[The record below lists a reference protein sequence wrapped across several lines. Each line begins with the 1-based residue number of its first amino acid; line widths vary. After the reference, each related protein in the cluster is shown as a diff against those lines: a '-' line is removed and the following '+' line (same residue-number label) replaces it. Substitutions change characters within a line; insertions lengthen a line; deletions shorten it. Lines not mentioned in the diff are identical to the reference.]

1 MFTGSIFLNL
11 QKVLLCMAP
20 YLQHQMGASN
30 ENGSAIESIDNE
42 QIEAYAVMG
51 KRASANEEIQ
61 ANCIFFNV
69 VTLRKDHK
77 HGKTFSYLLISICL
91 N

>member
-1 MFTGSIFLNL
+1 
-11 QKVLLCMAP
+11 MAP
-20 YLQHQMGASN
+20 YLQHHMGVPN

-61 ANCIFFNV
+61 ANCIFFQCCYTEKRSQPWKNLQLFV
-69 VTLRKDHK
+69 NQ
-77 HGKTFSYLLISICL
+77 YLSELII
-91 N
+91 

>member
-20 YLQHQMGASN
+20 YLQHHMGVPN
-30 ENGSAIESIDNE
+30 ENGSAIESIDN
-42 QIEAYAVMG
+42 AVMR

-61 ANCIFFNV
+61 ANCIFF
-69 VTLRKDHK
+69 
-77 HGKTFSYLLISICL
+77 SMLLH
-91 N
+91 

>member
-1 MFTGSIFLNL
+1 MFAGSIFLNL

-20 YLQHQMGASN
+20 YLQHHMGVPN
-30 ENGSAIESIDNE
+30 ENGSAIESIDN
-42 QIEAYAVMG
+42 AVMR

-69 VTLRKDHK
+69 VTLRKDHN
-77 HGKTFSYLLISICL
+77 HGKIFSYLLISICL